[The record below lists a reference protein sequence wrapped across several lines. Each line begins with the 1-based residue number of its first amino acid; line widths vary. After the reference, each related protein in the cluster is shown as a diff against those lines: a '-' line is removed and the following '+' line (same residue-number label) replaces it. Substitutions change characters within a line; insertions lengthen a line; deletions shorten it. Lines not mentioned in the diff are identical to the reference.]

1 MPIRI
6 PSLALTLFVICL
18 ARCPKAAAQF
28 IKPESRPW
36 TAQWISLPGLSARA
50 PAVVH
55 FRKLLDLPA
64 KPDHFVVYVSA
75 DNAFLL
81 HVNRQ
86 RVGEGPSRG
95 DLLHWR
101 YERYDLAPFLQPGP
115 NVIAATVWNFGE
127 NAEVAQI
134 SDRLGFVLQSASPT
148 ETKIDTNETWDVERE
163 DGLAALPTPWNFLPN
178 SYYAAEPIERLDASL
193 FDSSWDAE
201 TLGPRSHWMKA
212 RSEGTATLRGSELIR
227 NNWQLIADPL
237 PPMERRELPPG
248 RIVRNSG
255 VAGAD
260 AFPQRPLVV
269 APHSHA
275 TLLFDNAE
283 LTTAYPEL
291 SISGGKDALVRVTYA
306 EALKNSKGE
315 KGNRNEIHGK
325 EISGVY
331 DDFLPD
337 GSAATAF
344 SPLVWRTWRY
354 LQLDVTTQDAPLE
367 ITRFRS
373 WFTAYPFEERAKFA
387 ADDPE
392 LSALWSIGWR
402 TARLDA
408 HDTYMDT
415 PYWERLQYIGDTRI
429 QALISYSVAG
439 DDRLARQ
446 AINAFDESR
455 IPDGITLS
463 RYPTALFQAIPTFSL
478 LWVGMLKD
486 FALYHDDPE
495 FVRRHLPGMRA
506 TLDWFVARQNSNGL
520 MGKLSWWAF
529 VDWTDDFPFGVP
541 PQTETGDSAPI
552 TLQFVAALL
561 DGSQLEAA
569 YGDATRAALYKE
581 TALRASD
588 ALRKL
593 CWNEHLGLLADT
605 PEHKHYSQQANILA
619 VWLDVIP
626 HDQQQAVL
634 NKLLAASDSAFQTD
648 SPAPPMSRASYYF
661 RFYLARALDHAGLAD
676 RYLDTLQPWRG
687 MVALGLTT
695 WAEVP
700 EPTRSDSH
708 AWSAHPNYDLLT
720 LVAGIRPSAFGF
732 KSVTIEPH
740 LGLLHHVSAVFPHPL
755 GTIEAA
761 YITNGT
767 NVDANIVLPSGLAGK
782 LIWKG
787 RDYPLREGTQHLN
800 LIP

>member
-1 MPIRI
+1 MQIRI
-6 PSLALTLFVICL
+6 PSLALTLFAIYL
-18 ARCPKAAAQF
+18 ARCPKVAAQS
-28 IKPESRPW
+28 IKPETGPW
-36 TAQWISLPGLSARA
+36 TAQWISLPHLPARA

-55 FRKLLDLPA
+55 FRKLLNLPA
-64 KPDHFVVYVSA
+64 KPDHFVVNVSA

-81 HVNRQ
+81 HVNQQ

-95 DLLHWR
+95 DLQHWR
-101 YERYDLAPFLQPGP
+101 YETYDLAPFLQAGA

-127 NAEVAQI
+127 NAAVAQI
-134 SDRLGFVLQSASPT
+134 SDRLGFVLQGASAA
-148 ETKIDTNETWDVERE
+148 EMAVNTNENWEVEKE

-178 SYYAAEPIERLDASL
+178 SYYAAEPIERLDAAL
-193 FDSSWDAE
+193 FDWSWDGA
-201 TLGPRSHWMKA
+201 TLGSRSHWIKA
-212 RSEGTATLRGSELIR
+212 RSEGTATLRASELIL

-237 PPMERRELPPG
+237 PPMERKELPPG
-248 RIVRNSG
+248 RIVRTSG
-255 VAGAD
+255 GSDAD
-260 AFPQRPLVV
+260 GFPLHPLVV
-269 APHSHA
+269 SPHSHA
-275 TLLFDNAE
+275 TILFDNGE
-283 LTTAYPEL
+283 LTTAYPEFTT
-291 SISGGKDALVRVTYA
+291 SGGKDALVRVTYA
-306 EALKNSKGE
+306 EALKNAKGE
-315 KGNRNEIHGK
+315 KGNRNDIQGK
-325 EISGVY
+325 GISGVY

-337 GSAATAF
+337 GSAGTVF

-354 LQLDVTTQDAPLE
+354 LQLDVTTHDAPLE

-373 WFTAYPFEERAKFA
+373 WFTAFPFEERAKFA
-387 ADDPE
+387 ADDRD
-392 LSALWSIGWR
+392 LSAIWSIGWR

-439 DDRLARQ
+439 DNRLARQ
-446 AINAFDESR
+446 AIDAFDESR

-463 RYPTALFQAIPTFSL
+463 RYPSALFQAIPTFSL

-495 FVRRHLPGMRA
+495 FVRQHLPGMRA
-506 TLDWFVARQNSNGL
+506 TLDWFLTRQNSNGL
-520 MGKLSWWAF
+520 MGKLPWWAF

-541 PQTETGDSAPI
+541 PQTPTGDSAPI

-569 YGDATRAALYKE
+569 YGDAARAALYKE
-581 TALRASD
+581 TALHASE
-588 ALRKL
+588 ALQTL
-593 CWNEHLGLLADT
+593 CWDQPLGLLADT

-626 HDQQQAVL
+626 HGQQQTVL
-634 NKLLAASDSAFQTD
+634 KKLLAASDSSFKTD
-648 SPAPPMSRASYYF
+648 VPPFPMSRASYYF
-661 RFYLARALDHAGLAD
+661 RFYLARAMDHAGLAD

-720 LVAGIRPSAFGF
+720 IVAGIRPSAFGF
-732 KSVTIEPH
+732 KTVTIEPH
-740 LGLLHHVSAVFPHPL
+740 LGPLQHVSAVFPHPL
-755 GTIEAA
+755 GAIQAA
-761 YITNGT
+761 YTANGK
-767 NVDANIVLPSGLAGK
+767 NFDANIVLPSGLDGK
-782 LIWKG
+782 LVWKG
-787 RDYPLREGTQHLN
+787 RDYPLREGTQQ
-800 LIP
+800 LILGR